1 MPLNTNQMKK
11 QLLQETTVQ
20 EYKGDF
26 FTGILMLV
34 RKLFMI

>member
-1 MPLNTNQMKK
+1 MKK

-26 FTGILMLV
+26 FSGILMLV
-34 RKLFMI
+34 RKLFMV

>member
-1 MPLNTNQMKK
+1 MKK

-20 EYKGDF
+20 EYRSDF

-34 RKLFMI
+34 RKLFMV